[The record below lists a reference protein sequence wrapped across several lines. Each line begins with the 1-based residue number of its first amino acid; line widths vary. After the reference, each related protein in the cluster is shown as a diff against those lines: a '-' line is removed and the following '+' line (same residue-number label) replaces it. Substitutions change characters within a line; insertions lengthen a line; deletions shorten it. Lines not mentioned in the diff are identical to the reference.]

1 MPRHTP
7 GGTARV
13 RRSPSRPLPSRTVVT
28 RDVHGPAPTRR
39 RRAGT
44 VGVLTSA
51 LAGGGLVAGAV
62 TTGGD
67 IPDTDQ
73 LALQSFALAELGPPD
88 PAAAPAASSAPT
100 AGALRALAEP
110 PPPVD
115 VDEIVGAANGAV
127 DDALQARQEQ
137 LRAAEAAAAAAAA
150 RAAEPDDDSE
160 QDTEEPSGSGDSGGG
175 SSGDS
180 GGDSGGGTGPSSCA
194 AGTEGMEGVASNVA
208 EAGETLRCMFGV
220 DTVLGIGNRGGGS
233 DHPSGKALDFMVD
246 PATGDRLAEY
256 ALANADELGITYVI
270 WQQRINTG
278 DGWEKQED
286 RGGATANHM
295 DHVHISFS

>member
-13 RRSPSRPLPSRTVVT
+13 RRSPSRPQPSRAVVT

-39 RRAGT
+39 RRAGA

-51 LAGGGLVAGAV
+51 LAGGGLAAGPLLTGV
-62 TTGGD
+62 TA
-67 IPDTDQ
+67 PEVDQ
-73 LALQSFALAELGPPD
+73 LALQSFSVPEAPAPEG
-88 PAAAPAASSAPT
+88 AAAATPAAS

-115 VDEIVGAANGAV
+115 VDEIVGAATGAV
-127 DDALQARQEQ
+127 DDALQAREEQ
-137 LRAAEAAAAAAAA
+137 RRAAEAAAAAAAA
-150 RAAEPDDDSE
+150 QAGGPDDDEDSGSA
-160 QDTEEPSGSGDSGGG
+160 PSGSG
-175 SSGDS
+175 
-180 GGDSGGGTGPSSCA
+180 GGDSTDGGGGTGPSSCA

-220 DTVLGIGNRGGGS
+220 DTVLGIGSRGGTS

-246 PATGDRLAEY
+246 SATGDRLAEY
-256 ALANADELGITYVI
+256 ALANADALGVKYVI
-270 WQQRINTG
+270 WEQRINTG
-278 DGWEKQED
+278 DGWEMQED

-295 DHVHISFS
+295 DHVHISFD